1 MKKSNYYK
9 IMMCLAFLSAVTS
22 VLSLYF
28 RLGSTAAVFISITF
42 IFWFAAVMAPDS
54 EKYKYMKK

>member
-9 IMMCLAFLSAVTS
+9 IMMCVAFLSAVTT
-22 VLSLYF
+22 VLSIYLK
-28 RLGSTAAVFISITF
+28 LGGTAAVFISITF

-54 EKYKYMKK
+54 EKYKQIKK

>member
-1 MKKSNYYK
+1 
-9 IMMCLAFLSAVTS
+9 MMCLAFLSAVTS